1 MAPSAVKP
9 PPTPPVA
16 LTVAG
21 ADSGGGAGIAADL
34 KTFAARRV
42 YGTAAITAVTA
53 QNTRG
58 VRRIDLLPP
67 AAVTAQMEAVFD
79 DFSVVAVKT
88 GMLGSAAAVE
98 AVAAA
103 LRAAGAAAG
112 GGGLPLVVDPVL
124 VATSGD
130 ALVGGGGARGG
141 AQEDDGD
148 RRRSPTAA
156 AAAADPME
164 ALLTAYRKELLP
176 LATLVTPNMPEA
188 AALVGYPVTDTAS
201 ARAAAADLVTAHG
214 AGAALVKGGHAVGA
228 DGVTPP
234 ADATDIL
241 YDGAAWHAFA
251 AARLETAATHGTGC
265 TTAAAVAAGLARGA
279 ALPAAVAAAK
289 AYVHEAMRR
298 APRLGGGHGPLHH
311 LYELDGREDRGGGG
325 VAGVA
330 ATPPSSR

>member
-1 MAPSAVKP
+1 MAPSPLSP
-9 PPTPPVA
+9 PPIPPVA

-58 VRRIDLLPP
+58 VRRIDLLP
-67 AAVTAQMEAVFD
+67 AVSVTAQMAAVFD
-79 DFSVVAVKT
+79 DFPIVAVKT
-88 GMLGSAAAVE
+88 GMLGSAAGVV

-103 LRAAGAAAG
+103 LRAAGGKAG
-112 GGGLPLVVDPVL
+112 RGGMPLVVDPVL

-130 ALVGGGGARGG
+130 ALVGAEGGRESGQAARR
-141 AQEDDGD
+141 DD
-148 RRRSPTAA
+148 RQWPPE
-156 AAAADPME
+156 AAADPME
-164 ALLTAYRKELLP
+164 ELLAAYRRELLP

-201 ARAAAADLVTAHG
+201 ARAAAADLVIVHG
-214 AGAALVKGGHAVGA
+214 AGAALVKGGHAVGP

-241 YDGAAWHAFA
+241 YDGVTWHAFA
-251 AARLETAATHGTGC
+251 AARLDTNATHGTGC
-265 TTAAAVAAGLARGA
+265 TTAAAVAAELAKGVP
-279 ALPAAVAAAK
+279 LPTAVAAAK
-289 AYVHEAMRR
+289 KYVHEAMRR
-298 APRLGGGHGPLHH
+298 APPLGGGHGPLHH
-311 LYELDGREDRGGGG
+311 LFELDVPEDRSGVGG
-325 VAGVA
+325 AGAVGA
-330 ATPPSSR
+330 PAF